1 MFIMYDCTCM
11 FTRKFMY
18 FDRYWLLKFGIIIGM
33 CVGAFYIPRDYE
45 FGLGIFSY

>member
-1 MFIMYDCTCM
+1 MIALACLQVTLCI
-11 FTRKFMY
+11 